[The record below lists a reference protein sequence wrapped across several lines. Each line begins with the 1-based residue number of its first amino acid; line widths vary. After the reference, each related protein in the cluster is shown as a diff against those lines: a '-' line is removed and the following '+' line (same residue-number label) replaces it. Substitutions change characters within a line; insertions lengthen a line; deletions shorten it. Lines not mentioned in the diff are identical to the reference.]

1 MTSSTPQTFAEVSAV
16 TRVAAGRYTAE
27 IDPEWGVSG
36 NPNGGYLQAIM
47 ARAAAAESEPH
58 PHVVTASSSFLSAPE
73 AGTVDVE
80 VEQLRVGRGTSQ
92 FRVRMTQHEQV
103 QVETLFALS
112 DLTQSSASATWQSS
126 DTPKP
131 GVPFDECPRFLPP
144 LDIYPADVVHKVHMH
159 LDPACLGFVE
169 QKPRGLGELRGW
181 IDLDGEG
188 RFDPPALLLAADAFP
203 PATFDVQLTGWVP
216 TIAMLTY
223 VRALPEPGPVQI
235 LFQANVIQGNRVDET
250 CTVWDSAGNLVAQ
263 SHQLA
268 AIRL

>member
-1 MTSSTPQTFAEVSAV
+1 MSSPDPQTFAEVSAV
-16 TRVAAGRYTAE
+16 TRVAAGRYSAI
-27 IDPEWGVSG
+27 IDPEWGVAG

-47 ARAAAAESEPH
+47 ARAAAAESQSH

-73 AGTVDVE
+73 AGQVEIE

-92 FRVRMTQHEQV
+92 FRVRMSQRERV

-112 DLTQSSASATWQSS
+112 DLTKSSSTSAWQAPDS
-126 DTPKP
+126 PAP
-131 GVPFDECPRFLPP
+131 GVPFDQCPRFLPP

-169 QKPRGLGELRGW
+169 GKPRGLGELRGW
-181 IDLDGEG
+181 IALDDQHT
-188 RFDPPALLLAADAFP
+188 FDPPALLLAADAFP

-223 VRALPEPGPVQI
+223 VRALPAPGPVQI
-235 LFQANVIQGNRVDET
+235 LFTANVIQGNRVDET
-250 CTVWDSAGNLVAQ
+250 CTVWDSTGTLVAQ